1 VINNVNNFLILYN
14 HLRKGLELLVF
25 IKKQNSLFRF
35 NLTLNE
41 EIMNMLTNK
50 RKSSSITI
58 IKDDESNN
66 KEKKLKTNHTNIP
79 NGDNKQA
86 IVDCRQIPFQ
96 GINIKT

>member
-1 VINNVNNFLILYN
+1 
-14 HLRKGLELLVF
+14 
-25 IKKQNSLFRF
+25 
-35 NLTLNE
+35 
-41 EIMNMLTNK
+41 MNMLTNK
-50 RKSSSITI
+50 RKSSSITTTT
-58 IKDDESNN
+58 IKDESNN